1 VNIVNRAEKKGLS
14 YEIDSNFNF
23 ILGLKI
29 GSVFIRSG
37 TLRRILR
44 RIKTNL
50 ESGGTEFVITE
61 DRNLLARLKSG
72 LFVTPNVASGALEP
86 NNNDVEK
93 ILEKSL
99 KKGSLKRTLIFLT
112 AIILAVF
119 ALLYYEHELN
129 L

>member
-1 VNIVNRAEKKGLS
+1 MNIVNRAEKKGLS

-72 LFVTPNVASGALEP
+72 LFVTSKNVASGALEP
-86 NNNDVEK
+86 NNNDVK
-93 ILEKSL
+93 KNFRKKFKRRFSQKDLNIFSFYYPSSSSCNSIL
-99 KKGSLKRTLIFLT
+99 RT
-112 AIILAVF
+112 
-119 ALLYYEHELN
+119 
-129 L
+129 